1 MGIRLTDRALLALL
15 RHSGGGRNPD
25 RIEKL
30 DSHTVSVTGQALHRN
45 DDAELS
51 QIVGNNAPSKT
62 ISCLRWIAGLMA
74 LTLALLLSACVVGEG
89 SESLQS
95 DEMSATA
102 SATPAPA
109 AQATPTAV
117 PTLTGGEA
125 RPDAR
130 IADIRFGQHPDFER
144 LVIDFATDRES
155 ASAVPHWR
163 IEKAAGEG
171 VLRIHL
177 PTATETAFT
186 DAQLAGEYMWFTQVF
201 VVRAPDR
208 SLFVDVF
215 IPAAYQ
221 FRVQELRDPVR
232 LVIDV
237 VPGGTET
244 YILPATAKDTVLIS
258 PRPGA
263 TVQGTLTVS
272 GYSRHFEANNVIIL
286 QDSEGNE
293 LARAIATSTDYIE
306 TWGHFSSQLTVPAR
320 TGTGTLL
327 VGDFDAQ
334 DGSFKGVTIPV
345 QFGGS

>member
-1 MGIRLTDRALLALL
+1 MGIKLTDRALLALL
-15 RHSGGGRNPD
+15 RHSGGGRNPE
-25 RIEKL
+25 RIEKFG
-30 DSHTVSVTGQALHRN
+30 SHTVLVTGQALHRN

-62 ISCLRWIAGLMA
+62 ISRLRWIAGLMA
-74 LTLALLLSACVVGEG
+74 LTLALLLSACVFEEG

-109 AQATPTAV
+109 AQATPTAA

-144 LVIDFATDRES
+144 LVIDFATDQES

-221 FRVQELRDPVR
+221 FRVQELRDPLR

-244 YILPATAKDTVLIS
+244 YILPATAKDTVLIA

-334 DGSFKGVTIPV
+334 DGSFKGVMIPV

>member
-1 MGIRLTDRALLALL
+1 MGIRLTDSALLALL
-15 RHSGGGRNPD
+15 RHSGRGRNPERTD
-25 RIEKL
+25 KF
-30 DSHTVSVTGQALHRN
+30 DSCSVSVTEQALHRN

-62 ISCLRWIAGLMA
+62 ISRLRWIAGLMA
-74 LTLALLLSACVVGEG
+74 LTLTLLLSACIVGEE

-109 AQATPTAV
+109 AQATPTAA
-117 PTLTGGEA
+117 PTLTGGEETPA
-125 RPDAR
+125 AR

-144 LVIDFATDRES
+144 LVIDFAIDPES

-163 IEKAAGEG
+163 IEKATGEG

-186 DAQLAGEYMWFTQVF
+186 DAQLAGEYIWFTQVF

-221 FRVQELRDPVR
+221 FRVQELRDPLR

-244 YILPATAKDTVLIS
+244 FILPATAKDTVLIA

-293 LARAIATSTDYIE
+293 LARAIATATDYIE
-306 TWGHFSSQLTVPAR
+306 TWGHFSVQLTVPAR

-334 DGSFKGVTIPV
+334 DGAFKGVTIPV

>member
-15 RHSGGGRNPD
+15 RHSGGGRNPE

-30 DSHTVSVTGQALHRN
+30 SSHTASVTGQALHRN

-62 ISCLRWIAGLMA
+62 ISRLRWIAGLMA
-74 LTLALLLSACVVGEG
+74 LTLALLLSACIVGEG

-95 DEMSATA
+95 DELSATA

-109 AQATPTAV
+109 AQATPTAA

-144 LVIDFATDRES
+144 LVIDFATDQES

-221 FRVQELRDPVR
+221 FRVQELRDPLR

-244 YILPATAKDTVLIS
+244 YILPATAKDTVLIA

-293 LARAIATSTDYIE
+293 LARAIATATDYIE